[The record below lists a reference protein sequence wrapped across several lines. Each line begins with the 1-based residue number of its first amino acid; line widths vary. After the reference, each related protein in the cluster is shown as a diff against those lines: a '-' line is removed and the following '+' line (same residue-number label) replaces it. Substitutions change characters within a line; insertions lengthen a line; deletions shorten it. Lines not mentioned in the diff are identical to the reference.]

1 MLPQVLPV
9 STIRAS
15 LRKFT
20 STLISKP
27 SLWVDS
33 LTPVRNP
40 SWSYHWLQL
49 RFSSRSYFE
58 YLRTMT
64 LTLESNR
71 KLRDGNRIPIM
82 GFGTYEMDG
91 KEAYSA
97 VKWALEA
104 GYRHIDSA
112 EWYYNERECG
122 RAILDFCNATG
133 TPRSSVFFTTKLRS
147 NAGYAASKA
156 AIARSLETCLL
167 GYIDLYLVHSPI
179 GGPEKRAES
188 WKAVLEAKEEGKVRS
203 VGVSN
208 YGVRHLQ
215 ELLGRNVELPAINQ
229 VDLHPFMTRTDIVS
243 ICREHDIALEA
254 WAPLVRGYRFKH
266 PSIAGLAKA
275 YNKDP
280 AQVLLRYSLQKVP
293 ISEPVWY

>member
-1 MLPQVLPV
+1 MAHTQ
-9 STIRAS
+9 
-15 LRKFT
+15 
-20 STLISKP
+20 
-27 SLWVDS
+27 
-33 LTPVRNP
+33 
-40 SWSYHWLQL
+40 
-49 RFSSRSYFE
+49 
-58 YLRTMT
+58 
-64 LTLESNR
+64 
-71 KLRDGNRIPIM
+71 
-82 GFGTYEMDG
+82 
-91 KEAYSA
+91 
-97 VKWALEA
+97 
-104 GYRHIDSA
+104 DSA

-229 VDLHPFMTRTDIVS
+229 V
-243 ICREHDIALEA
+243 CLE
-254 WAPLVRGYRFKH
+254 
-266 PSIAGLAKA
+266 
-275 YNKDP
+275 
-280 AQVLLRYSLQKVP
+280 
-293 ISEPVWY
+293 